1 MRLTLRF
8 SQADFTATGSNA
20 LPSLAAS
27 APARALGLAGGEG
40 RPIPAFLAVRCTV

>member
-1 MRLTLRF
+1 MIF
-8 SQADFTATGSNA
+8 EK

-40 RPIPAFLAVRCTV
+40 RPIPAFLAVRCTVWGRLMGRPRT